1 MNSGIS
7 WIEIQRQI
15 KEERK
20 SGNPYANLIYKL
32 NLDKN
37 NIQLMLD
44 SVMEDPEEDQK
55 FQIED
60 TFLDN
65 CDPVMLVDVDIN
77 LTC

>member
-1 MNSGIS
+1 MQKYEYEVQAIIDILQIMINSGIS

-55 FQIED
+55 F
-60 TFLDN
+60 
-65 CDPVMLVDVDIN
+65 
-77 LTC
+77 